1 MSIQPQTKEAL
12 NFELYDG
19 PGRHWHRW
27 MRQLVYSG
35 IVVMVAC
42 TLSLSYFLLPLEGDL
57 KGVEM
62 LVEIPAGSTGRDVAR
77 LLHQAEIVRHPRAFA
92 LVARLLGFD
101 SDLKAGNYLLSPGMT
116 PLQLLTQIRQGDVAT
131 AKVTIPEGFNLEE
144 IASLL
149 ARKGLADEERFL
161 RLARDKGLVY
171 GDSCPLDMPVDT
183 LEGYLFP
190 DTYRFAIGQKE
201 EEIIKIMVN
210 RCLEVATPLYEGYEG
225 PLSFHEVLTLASIVE
240 KEAIYDRERPV
251 IAGVFLNRLR
261 IGMRLQADPTVRYV
275 VNEPRSR
282 VLYRDLEVESPYNTY
297 RYPGLPP
304 GPIASPGLASIRAVI
319 EPADVDYM
327 YFVARGDGTHFFSR
341 TFAEHVAARR
351 RFGY

>member
-1 MSIQPQTKEAL
+1 
-12 NFELYDG
+12 
-19 PGRHWHRW
+19 
-27 MRQLVYSG
+27 
-35 IVVMVAC
+35 
-42 TLSLSYFLLPLEGDL
+42 
-57 KGVEM
+57 
-62 LVEIPAGSTGRDVAR
+62 
-77 LLHQAEIVRHPRAFA
+77 
-92 LVARLLGFD
+92 
-101 SDLKAGNYLLSPGMT
+101 
-116 PLQLLTQIRQGDVAT
+116 
-131 AKVTIPEGFNLEE
+131 
-144 IASLL
+144 
-149 ARKGLADEERFL
+149 L
-161 RLARDKGLVY
+161 RLARDKKLVY
-171 GDSCPLDMPVDT
+171 GDSCPIDIPVDT

-210 RCLEVATPLYEGYEG
+210 RCLEVASPLYEGYDG
-225 PLSFHEVLTLASIVE
+225 SLSFHEVITLASIVE

-304 GPIASPGLASIRAVI
+304 GPIASPGVASIRAVI

-327 YFVARGDGTHFFSR
+327 YFVARGDGTHYFSR

>member
-1 MSIQPQTKEAL
+1 MQPQTKEVL
-12 NFELYDG
+12 IFELYDG
-19 PGRHWHRW
+19 LCRHWHRW

-35 IVVMVAC
+35 IVAMVAL
-42 TLSLSYFLLPLEGDL
+42 TLSMSYFLLPTEGSPD
-57 KGVEM
+57 GVET
-62 LVEIPAGSTGRDVAR
+62 LVEIPAGSTGQDVAR
-77 LLHQAEIVRHPRAFA
+77 VLHQAEVVRNPRAFA
-92 LVARLLGFD
+92 VFARLLGFD
-101 SDLKAGNYLLSPGMT
+101 SDLKAGYYLFSPGMT
-116 PLQLLTQIRQGDVAT
+116 PLQILTRIRQGDVAT
-131 AKVTIPEGFNLEE
+131 TRVTIPEGLNLEE

-149 ARKGLADEERFL
+149 ARRGLADEERFL
-161 RLARDKGLVY
+161 RLARDKKLVY
-171 GDSCPLDMPVDT
+171 GDSCPIDIPVDT

-210 RCLEVATPLYEGYEG
+210 RCLEVASPLYEGYDG
-225 PLSFHEVLTLASIVE
+225 SLSFHEVITLASIVE

-304 GPIASPGLASIRAVI
+304 GPIASPGVASIRAVI

-327 YFVARGDGTHFFSR
+327 YFVARGDGTHYFSR